1 MNIYSVTRQGEKR
14 QNNEDHFLF
23 RQYNNDTVL
32 LAIADGMGGHAAGE
46 VASEIAIN
54 AIKDLDPNVEAMES
68 HLAKLLQ
75 KASLLVQKRASED
88 SSLEGMGTTLSVVLV
103 RNEKAYWIHV
113 GDTRI
118 YLFRDGR
125 LYQITEDHTMPQL
138 FVKEGKITK
147 EEARLHP
154 LHHALL
160 NCIGPD
166 EYEADQGSFLVAG
179 KDLLMLSTDGLHDA
193 LSDVDMESILGRNAD
208 LKEKV
213 NALVSAALQAEGEDD
228 ITVIT
233 VELF

>member
-1 MNIYSVTRQGEKR
+1 MNIYCVTRQGKKR
-14 QNNEDHFLF
+14 PNNEDHLLYK
-23 RQYNNDTVL
+23 QYNNDTVL

-46 VASEIAIN
+46 VASEIAIDVIN
-54 AIKDLDPNVEAMES
+54 DLDPNVETMEL
-68 HLAKLLQ
+68 HLAKLMQ
-75 KASLLVQKRASED
+75 KASLRVQKRAFED

-103 RNEKAYWIHV
+103 RNENAYWIHV

-125 LYQITEDHTMPQL
+125 LSQITEDHTVPQL
-138 FVKEGKITK
+138 LVKEGEITK

-154 LHHALL
+154 LHHVLL
-160 NCIGPD
+160 NCVGPD

-193 LSDVDMESILGRNAD
+193 LSDADMESILGRNTN
-208 LKEKV
+208 LKERV
-213 NALVSAALQAEGEDD
+213 NDLVSAALLAGGKDD

-233 VELF
+233 MEL

>member
-1 MNIYSVTRQGEKR
+1 MNIYCVTRQGEKR
-14 QNNEDHFLF
+14 QNNEDQLVF

-46 VASEIAIN
+46 VASEIAIDI
-54 AIKDLDPNVEAMES
+54 IKDLDPNVQDMEL
-68 HLAKLLQ
+68 HLSKLLQ
-75 KASLLVQKRASED
+75 EASLRIQKRAFED

-118 YLFRDGR
+118 YHFRDGR
-125 LYQITEDHTMPQL
+125 LSQITEDHTVPQL
-138 FVKEGKITK
+138 LVKDGEITK

-154 LHHALL
+154 LHHVLL
-160 NCIGPD
+160 NCVGPD
-166 EYEADQGSFLVAG
+166 EYEADQGSFLVIG

-193 LSDVDMESILGRNAD
+193 LLDANMESILGRDTD
-208 LKEKV
+208 LKERV
-213 NALVSAALQAEGEDD
+213 NDLVSAALLAGGKDD

-233 VELF
+233 MEL

>member
-1 MNIYSVTRQGEKR
+1 MNFYCVTRQGKER
-14 QNNEDHFLF
+14 PNNEDQLLF

-46 VASEIAIN
+46 VASEIAIDI
-54 AIKDLDPNVEAMES
+54 IKDLDPNVEDMEL

-75 KASLLVQKRASED
+75 KASLRIQKRAFED

-118 YLFRDGR
+118 YHFRDGR
-125 LYQITEDHTMPQL
+125 LSQITEDHTVPQL
-138 FVKEGKITK
+138 LVKDGEITK

-154 LHHALL
+154 LHHVLL
-160 NCIGPD
+160 NCVGPD
-166 EYEADQGSFLVAG
+166 EYEADQGSFLVIG

-193 LSDVDMESILGRNAD
+193 LLDANMESILGRDTD
-208 LKEKV
+208 LKERV
-213 NALVSAALQAEGEDD
+213 NDLVSAALLAGGKDD

-233 VELF
+233 MEL

>member
-1 MNIYSVTRQGEKR
+1 MKIYSVTRQGKKR
-14 QNNEDHFLF
+14 PNNEDHFLF

-46 VASEIAIN
+46 VASEIAIDV
-54 AIKDLDPNVEAMES
+54 IKDLDPNVEAMEL
-68 HLAKLLQ
+68 HLAKLLR
-75 KASLLVQKRASED
+75 KASLRVQKRAFED
-88 SSLEGMGTTLSVVLV
+88 ASLEGMGTTLSVVLV

-138 FVKEGKITK
+138 FVKEGEITK

-154 LHHALL
+154 LHHVLL

-193 LSDVDMESILGRNAD
+193 LSDADMESILGRNPD

-213 NALVSAALQAEGEDD
+213 NALVSAALQAEGKDD
-228 ITVIT
+228 ITVIA
-233 VELF
+233 VEL